1 MGAQTESISAVL
13 DRAIEYVARY
23 EDKELGNLL
32 VAETYLQ
39 TAVTYYENQGLVD
52 TKRQRLQSDFLMLA
66 VGQERVGLR
75 LVNRLNGKPLQETQK
90 SFEALLSNSS
100 LGVMDQI
107 AAIRQESSRFNIGP
121 VKREINVP
129 TYALKVTRKTEAP
142 RFSFA
147 KREDKKVSG
156 VDTWEIRF
164 QEERAPTLMH
174 GLNGE
179 SLLSSGSLW
188 IEPKSGRILKTEIRV
203 ENPYSNP
210 PAKAEITVTYKASAS
225 LGMLVPSEMEE
236 RYTTKFTTVTAVAE
250 YSDYRLFRV
259 DLKSAID
266 PTAPNP

>member
-1 MGAQTESISAVL
+1 MQHQHQLTERVSQPALFDALERTRRGENV
-13 DRAIEYVARY
+13 
-23 EDKELGNLL
+23 ELFDQMFWG
-32 VAETYLQ
+32 
-39 TAVTYYENQGLVD
+39 
-52 TKRQRLQSDFLMLA
+52 LA
-66 VGQERVGLR
+66 VAG
-75 LVNRLNGKPLQETQK
+75 
-90 SFEALLSNSS
+90 A
-100 LGVMDQI
+100 
-107 AAIRQESSRFNIGP
+107 
-121 VKREINVP
+121 
-129 TYALKVTRKTEAP
+129 YALKVVPKTEAP

-188 IEPKSGRILKTEIRV
+188 IEPQSGRILKTEIRV

-210 PAKAEITVTYKASAS
+210 PAKAEITVTYKASPS

-236 RYTTKFTTVTAVAE
+236 KCTTKFTTVTAVAE

-259 DLKSAID
+259 GLKSAID
-266 PTAPNP
+266 PKASNP